1 MEKLYAIKEF
11 GNINDYSKQ
20 YIFELLINNNCDLK
34 CSYCYMR
41 NEDNNW
47 TSIASIKNINTVLN
61 ILKKIDK
68 HYPVKICLSGGEA
81 LLHPEIFEIFKLPS
95 LSYFKNDLHINTNL
109 NSSFDNFKKIFKL
122 YKSFK
127 FILHI
132 SLHPKEH
139 NFQEF
144 INKLIFLEENNIQYE
159 LNYMI
164 DPSIKKEKHIYHI
177 ELLRKIVKL
186 GKLFLKFI
194 YINSRFKKYKNM
206 NFTQDEIKKIYDLI
220 DKEYYLINNSN
231 EYIKLND
238 LDLIKHLPLNFK
250 GYNCNYTFF
259 TINCSN
265 FQIKQ
270 MCPNFKIND
279 IRRDYSFFIKYSKKI
294 HKFKC
299 PHDHCLWP
307 SALDM
312 KKVKNDL

>member
-11 GNINDYSKQ
+11 GNIKNYSKH
-20 YIFELLINNNCDLK
+20 YIFELLINNNCDLN

-41 NEDNNW
+41 NEDSSW
-47 TSIASIKNINTVLN
+47 TNIASVKNINLILN

-68 HYPVKICLSGGEA
+68 YYPVKICLSGGEA
-81 LLHPEIFEIFKLPS
+81 LLHPEIFEIFKLSS

-109 NSSFDNFKKIFKL
+109 NNSFDIFKKIFEV

-132 SLHPKEH
+132 SFHPKEH
-139 NFQEF
+139 DFQEF
-144 INKLIFLEENNIQYE
+144 IDKLITLEKNNIEYE

-164 DPSIKKEKHIYHI
+164 DPSIKKEKHIENI
-177 ELLRKIVKL
+177 QKLSKIINF

-194 YINSRFKKYKNM
+194 YINSKFKKYKNM
-206 NFTQDEIKKIYDLI
+206 NFTQKEIKKIYNLI
-220 DKEYYLINNSN
+220 DKEYYAIN
-231 EYIKLND
+231 EFDKKIFLND
-238 LDLIKHLPLNFK
+238 LDLINILPLNFK

-270 MCPNFKIND
+270 MCQNFKIKN
-279 IRRDYSFFIKYSKKI
+279 IRKDYAFFIKYSKKI
-294 HKFKC
+294 NNFKC
-299 PHDHCLWP
+299 PHNQCLWP

-312 KKVKNDL
+312 RKVKNDL